1 MLLRKTET
9 CRSGFDCRGVSR
21 RSETSLGNACCQHR
35 RAEPLSPSPFQSVP
49 VEKRKS
55 SLEVFLKFT
64 AKVNYVLF
72 TGRYQNSFN
81 QNILLD
87 LWLFWF
93 WACFLHIDLEP
104 FFLPLLSSTKFWD
117 FCSWCSKQVF
127 FWPGH
132 CEIRSSLSSR
142 VCFLFKLSG
151 KIDRDCFLVATYD
164 ESRWLKKQTENL
176 SGQVWRNVT
185 HKGRVREGNV
195 VADLVRGNGHFP

>member
-104 FFLPLLSSTKFWD
+104 FFLPLLSSTKFCETFAPDVLNRFSSGLVTVRSAPLWALE
-117 FCSWCSKQVF
+117 FASFSNSVERSTEIVF
-127 FWPGH
+127 
-132 CEIRSSLSSR
+132 
-142 VCFLFKLSG
+142 
-151 KIDRDCFLVATYD
+151 
-164 ESRWLKKQTENL
+164 
-176 SGQVWRNVT
+176 
-185 HKGRVREGNV
+185 
-195 VADLVRGNGHFP
+195 